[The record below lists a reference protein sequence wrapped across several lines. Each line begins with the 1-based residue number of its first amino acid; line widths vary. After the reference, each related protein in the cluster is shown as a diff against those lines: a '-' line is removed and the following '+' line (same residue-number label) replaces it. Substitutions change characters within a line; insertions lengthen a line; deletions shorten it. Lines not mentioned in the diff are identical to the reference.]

1 VKRPTGAGASACAHE
16 SFYYGCVRRGI
27 DVRLLAA
34 VAAAVFFG
42 ASAYTAIGDALGSY
56 SPGPL
61 AVFRMLVASV
71 ALAVYASFSR
81 MRLPR
86 GRDLPAV
93 ALAGL
98 LAFAIYNVALN
109 YGQLTASAGAASLII
124 ASIPIFTGL
133 LAVAFLGER
142 LDALGWAGIAVGFSG
157 IAMITVGEGGGFG
170 VNLGAL
176 LVLLAALSASVY
188 FAFQKPYLEKY
199 GSLPFTAYAIW
210 AGAILLLPFLPAL
223 VEEVQTAPPRD
234 TLAVVYLGIFPTIVA
249 YATTAYVFSRL
260 PASRAVTLEYL
271 FPPVAILIAYLWLDE
286 IPTILSVV
294 GGTVALLGV
303 ALVNRRRD

>member
-1 VKRPTGAGASACAHE
+1 M
-16 SFYYGCVRRGI
+16 RRRL
-27 DVRLLAA
+27 DARLLAA
-34 VAAAVFFG
+34 AAAAVFFG
-42 ASAYTAIGDALGSY
+42 ASAYAAIGDALGSY

-61 AVFRMLVASV
+61 ALFRMLVASA
-71 ALAVYASFSR
+71 ALAAYAALSR
-81 MRLPR
+81 MRLPSR
-86 GRDLPAV
+86 RDLPAV

-98 LAFAIYNVALN
+98 LAFALYNVALN

-124 ASIPIFTGL
+124 ASIPIFTVL

-142 LDALGWAGIAVGFSG
+142 PDALGWAGIVVGFSG

-170 VNLGAL
+170 VNAGAL

-210 AGAILLLPFLPAL
+210 AGALLLLPFLPAL
-223 VEEVQTAPPRD
+223 LEEVLVAPPQA

-271 FPPVAILIAYLWLDE
+271 FPPVAMVIAYLWLGE
-286 IPTILSVV
+286 VPTALSVV
-294 GGTVALLGV
+294 GGTVALAGV
-303 ALVNRRRD
+303 ALVNRRRT

>member
-1 VKRPTGAGASACAHE
+1 
-16 SFYYGCVRRGI
+16 VRRGI

-34 VAAAVFFG
+34 VGAAVFFG

-61 AVFRMLVASV
+61 AVFRMLVASA
-71 ALAVYASFSR
+71 ALAVYACFSR

-124 ASIPIFTGL
+124 ASIPIFTAL

-142 LDALGWAGIAVGFSG
+142 PDALGWAGIAVGFSG

-170 VNLGAL
+170 VDAGAL
-176 LVLLAALSASVY
+176 LVLLAALSASVF

-223 VEEVQTAPPRD
+223 VEEVQTAPPRA

-271 FPPVAILIAYLWLDE
+271 FPPVAVLIAYLWLHE
-286 IPTILSVV
+286 VPTILSVV

>member
-1 VKRPTGAGASACAHE
+1 
-16 SFYYGCVRRGI
+16 VRRGI

-42 ASAYTAIGDALGSY
+42 ASAYAAIGDALGSY
-56 SPGPL
+56 PPGPL
-61 AVFRMLVASV
+61 ALFRMLVASA
-71 ALAVYASFSR
+71 ALAIYASFSR

-98 LAFAIYNVALN
+98 LAFAVYNVALN

-124 ASIPIFTGL
+124 ASIPIFTAL

-142 LDALGWAGIAVGFSG
+142 PDALGWAGVVVGFSG
-157 IAMITVGEGGGFG
+157 IVMITVGEGGGFG
-170 VNLGAL
+170 VNAGAL

-210 AGAILLLPFLPAL
+210 AGALLLLPFLPAL
-223 VEEVQTAPPRD
+223 VEEVQTAPPRA

-286 IPTILSVV
+286 IPTFLSVV